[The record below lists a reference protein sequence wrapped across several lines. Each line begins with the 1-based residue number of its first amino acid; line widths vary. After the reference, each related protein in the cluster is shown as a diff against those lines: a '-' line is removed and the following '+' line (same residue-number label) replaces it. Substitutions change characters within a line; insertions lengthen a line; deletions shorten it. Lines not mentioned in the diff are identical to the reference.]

1 MLYSLKFHSFSVIDL
16 SGKGINM
23 EREVIEFDVIFVG
36 GGPANLSSAI
46 HLTNLIRKHNEDI
59 NNGKQEG
66 DIIDI
71 EDKIAVL
78 EKGAYFGAHN
88 ISGAVLIPDVLSELL
103 PDHKQLGC
111 PIEAEVNKESIY
123 FLTEKGKIKS
133 PFIPSFL
140 NNHGNYLLSLSRFVG
155 WLSKI
160 AEKNKAMM
168 LEGTA
173 AVEILY
179 AGSKVTGVRTDD
191 KRLQENGEYE
201 TPGYILNSKV
211 VVLGEGSNGTLRRSI
226 VEKLHLDKG
235 RASSI
240 YELGVKEIYE
250 LKNNPLQKGECI
262 HTLGYPFG
270 KGLSGGGFIYCI
282 SEDKVAVGL
291 IAHLSSEDP
300 QLDPHRE
307 LQRYKL
313 HPFVNNIIKDGKPTH
328 YGARTLPCG
337 GYFSIPKLTSDGII
351 ITGDSANLVDSRR
364 MKGLHTAIKS
374 GILAAE
380 VLFEAFRTNNF
391 SAGQLAEYEEKLKNS
406 WIYSDLRKSRNFSPA
421 VAMGIPFPG
430 GPLLGCEIL
439 TGGATPIGDLKT
451 KPDYST
457 TRNMKSF
464 YGGKSPEPLPK
475 ADDRIIVNKL
485 TDVYFSG
492 TSHDE
497 KQKSHIRLIDDAKC
511 RKCIAE
517 YNASCTL
524 FCPAGVYELEGD
536 KIRVN
541 FSNCLHC
548 KTCDLKCPFEN
559 IVWNLPE
566 GGGGPHYNLQ

>member
-1 MLYSLKFHSFSVIDL
+1 
-16 SGKGINM
+16 M

-59 NNGKQEG
+59 ETGKQQG
-66 DIIDI
+66 GIIDI

-88 ISGAVLIPDVLSELL
+88 ISGVVLIPDVLSELL
-103 PDHKQLGC
+103 PDHKQIGC
-111 PIEAEVNKESIY
+111 PIDAEVNRESIY

-140 NNHGNYLLSLSRFVG
+140 YNHGNYFLSLSRFVT

-160 AEKNKAMM
+160 AEKNKVMM

-179 AGSKVTGVRTDD
+179 EGTRVTGVRTDD
-191 KRLQENGEYE
+191 KRLKENGEYE

-211 VVLGEGSNGTLRRSI
+211 VVLGEGSNGTLRKNI

-235 RASSI
+235 RAPSI

-250 LKNNPLQKGECI
+250 LKENPLRNGECI
-262 HTLGYPFG
+262 HTLGYPFR

-282 SEDKVAVGL
+282 SDDEVVIGL

-300 QLDPHRE
+300 QFDLHKE

-313 HPFVNNIIKDGKPTH
+313 HPFINNIIKDGKPTH

-337 GYFSIPKLTSDGII
+337 GYFSVPRLTSDGVM
-351 ITGDSANLVDSRR
+351 ITGDSANLIDSRK

-374 GILAAE
+374 GMLTAE
-380 VLFEAFRTNNF
+380 VLFEAFRSNDF
-391 SAGQLAEYEEKLKNS
+391 SADQLAKYEEKLKNS
-406 WIYSDLRKSRNFSPA
+406 WIYSDLRKSRNFTPA

-430 GPLLGCEIL
+430 GPLLGFEIL
-439 TGGATPIGDLKT
+439 TGGATPVGNLRT
-451 KPDYST
+451 RPDYST
-457 TRNMKSF
+457 TRDMKSF
-464 YGGKSPEPLPK
+464 YGSKSPEPFPK
-475 ADDRIIVNKL
+475 ADDRIVVSKL

-517 YNASCTL
+517 YNASCTV
-524 FCPAGVYELEGD
+524 FCPAGVYELDGD

-566 GGGGPHYNLQ
+566 GGGGPRYNLQ

>member
-1 MLYSLKFHSFSVIDL
+1 MD
-16 SGKGINM
+16 M
-23 EREVIEFDVIFVG
+23 EREVIEFDVVFVG

-46 HLTNLIRKHNEDI
+46 HLTNLIKKHNEDI
-59 NNGKQEG
+59 ENGTQKGEK
-66 DIIDI
+66 IDI

-111 PIEAEVNKESIY
+111 PIDAEVNRESIY
-123 FLTEKGKIKS
+123 FLTKKGNIKV
-133 PFIPSFL
+133 PFTPSFM
-140 NNHGNYLLSLSRFVG
+140 NNHGNYFISLSKFVG

-160 AEKNKAMM
+160 AEKNNVMM

-179 AGSKVTGVRTDD
+179 EDSRVTGVRTDD
-191 KRLQENGEYE
+191 KRLLENGEYE

-211 VVLGEGSNGTLRRSI
+211 IVLGEGSNGTLRKSL
-226 VEKLHLDKG
+226 VEKLHLDEG
-235 RASSI
+235 RAPSI

-262 HTLGYPFG
+262 HTFGYPFR
-270 KGLSGGGFIYCI
+270 KGLSGGCFIYCI
-282 SEDKVAVGL
+282 SETHVVIGL

-300 QLDPHRE
+300 QLDPHKE
-307 LQRYKL
+307 LQKYKQ
-313 HPFVNNIIKDGKPTH
+313 HPFVYNIIKDGKPTH

-337 GYFSIPKLTSDGII
+337 GYFSIPKLTSEGVM
-351 ITGDSANLVDSRR
+351 ITGDSANLVDSRKL
-364 MKGLHTAIKS
+364 KGLHTAIKS
-374 GILAAE
+374 GMLAAE
-380 VLFEAFRTNNF
+380 VLFEAYKTNDF
-391 SAGQLAEYEEKLKNS
+391 SAIQLAKYEEKLKNS
-406 WIYSDLRKSRNFSPA
+406 WIYADLRKSRNFTPA
-421 VAMGIPFPG
+421 VAMGVPLPG
-430 GPLLGCEIL
+430 GLLIGFEMI
-439 TGGATPIGDLKT
+439 TGGATPIGNLKT

-457 TRNMKSF
+457 TKDIKSF
-464 YGGKSPEPLPK
+464 YGNKSPEPLPK
-475 ADDRIIVNKL
+475 ADDRIIVSKL

-492 TSHDE
+492 TAHDE
-497 KQKSHIRLIDDAKC
+497 RQKSHIYLIDNARC
-511 RKCIAE
+511 RRCIAE
-517 YNASCTL
+517 YGASCTI
-524 FCPAGVYELEGD
+524 FCPAGVYEVEGD
-536 KIRVN
+536 RIRVN

-566 GGGGPHYNLQ
+566 GGGGPRYTLQ

>member
-1 MLYSLKFHSFSVIDL
+1 
-16 SGKGINM
+16 M

-59 NNGKQEG
+59 ENGRQQG
-66 DIIDI
+66 GIIDI

-103 PDHKQLGC
+103 PDHKQLDC
-111 PIEAEVNKESIY
+111 PIDAEVNKESIY
-123 FLTEKGKIKS
+123 FLTEKGKIEA
-133 PFIPSFL
+133 PFTPSFL
-140 NNHGNYLLSLSRFVG
+140 NNHGNYLLSLSRFAG

-160 AEKNKAMM
+160 AEKNKVMM

-179 AGSKVTGVRTDD
+179 EGTKVTGVRTDD

-201 TPGYILNSKV
+201 TPGYILNSRV
-211 VVLGEGSNGTLRRSI
+211 VVLGEGSNGSLRKSI

-235 RASSI
+235 RAPSI

-250 LKNNPLQKGECI
+250 LKSNPLRKGECI

-282 SEDKVAVGL
+282 SEDKVVIGL

-300 QLDPHRE
+300 QLDPHKE
-307 LQRYKL
+307 LQRFKQ
-313 HPFVNNIIKDGKPTH
+313 HPFINSIIKDGKPTH
-328 YGARTLPCG
+328 YGARTIPCG
-337 GYFSIPKLTSDGII
+337 GYFSIPKLTSDGVV
-351 ITGDSANLVDSRR
+351 ITGDSANLVDSRK

-374 GILAAE
+374 GMLAAE

-391 SAGQLAEYEEKLKNS
+391 SADQLAKYEEKLKNS
-406 WIYSDLRKSRNFSPA
+406 WIYSGLRKSRNFTPA

-430 GPLLGCEIL
+430 GPLLGFEIL
-439 TGGATPIGDLKT
+439 TGGATPVGNLKT

-457 TRNMKSF
+457 TKDMKSF
-464 YGGKSPEPLPK
+464 YGGRLPEPLPK
-475 ADDRIIVNKL
+475 ADDRIIVSKL

-497 KQKSHIRLIDDAKC
+497 KQKSHIRLIDGAKC
-511 RKCIAE
+511 KKCIAE
-517 YNASCTL
+517 YNASCTV
-524 FCPAGVYELEGD
+524 FCPAGVYELDGD

-566 GGGGPHYNLQ
+566 GGGGPRYNLQ

>member
-380 VLFEAFRTNNF
+380 VLFEAFRTNTV

>member
-1 MLYSLKFHSFSVIDL
+1 
-16 SGKGINM
+16 M
-23 EREVIEFDVIFVG
+23 EREVIEFDVVFVG

-46 HLTNLIRKHNEDI
+46 HLTNLIKNYNVDI
-59 NNGKQEG
+59 DNGKRQGEK
-66 DIIDI
+66 IDI

-103 PDHKQLGC
+103 PEHKELGC
-111 PIEAEVNKESIY
+111 PIDAEINRESIY
-123 FLTEKGKIKS
+123 LLTKEGKIKV
-133 PFIPSFL
+133 PFTPSFL

-160 AEKNKAMM
+160 AEENKVMM
-168 LEGTA
+168 FEGTA

-179 AGSKVTGVRTDD
+179 EGARVVGVRTDD

-201 TPGYILNSKV
+201 TPGYLLNSRV
-211 VVLGEGSNGTLRRSI
+211 VVLGEGSNGTLRKSI
-226 VEKLHLDKG
+226 IEKLHLDKG
-235 RASSI
+235 KAPSI

-250 LKNNPLQKGECI
+250 LKSNPLQKGECI
-262 HTLGYPFG
+262 HTLGYPFR

-282 SEDKVAVGL
+282 SENRVVIGL

-300 QLDPHRE
+300 QFDPHKE
-307 LQRYKL
+307 LQRYKQ
-313 HPFVNNIIKDGKPTH
+313 HPMIMNIIRDGKPTH

-337 GYFSIPKLTSDGII
+337 GYFSMPRLVSDGVMM
-351 ITGDSANLVDSRR
+351 TGDSANLVDSRR

-374 GILAAE
+374 GMLAAE
-380 VLFEAFRTNNF
+380 VLFEAFKTDDF
-391 SAGQLAEYEEKLKNS
+391 SESRLAKYEEKLKKS
-406 WIYSDLRKSRNFSPA
+406 WVYSDLRKSRNFTPS

-430 GPLLGCEIL
+430 GPLLAFQML

-457 TRNMKSF
+457 TEDMKHF
-464 YGGKSPEPLPK
+464 YCGRSPEPLPK
-475 ADDRIIVNKL
+475 ADDRIIVDKL

-497 KQKSHIRLIDDAKC
+497 KQKSHIRLPDDAKC

-517 YNASCTL
+517 YNAPCTV
-524 FCPAGVYELEGD
+524 FCPAGVYELEHD
-536 KIRVN
+536 KIKVN

-566 GGGGPHYNLQ
+566 GGGGPKYTLQ

>member
-1 MLYSLKFHSFSVIDL
+1 
-16 SGKGINM
+16 M
-23 EREVIEFDVIFVG
+23 EREVIDFDVVFVG

-46 HLTNLIRKHNEDI
+46 HLANLIRKHNEGVES
-59 NNGKQEG
+59 GKQEG
-66 DIIDI
+66 GIIDI

-103 PDHKQLGC
+103 PDYKELGC
-111 PIEAEVNKESIY
+111 PLDAEVNTESIY
-123 FLTEKGKIKS
+123 FLTEKEKIKS

-140 NNHGNYLLSLSRFVG
+140 NNHGNYFLSLSRFVT

-160 AEKNKAMM
+160 AEKNKIMM

-179 AGSKVTGVRTDD
+179 EGAKVTGVRTDD

-211 VVLGEGSNGTLRRSI
+211 VVLGEGSNGTLRKSI

-235 RASSI
+235 RAPSI

-250 LKNNPLQKGECI
+250 LKSNPLRKGECI
-262 HTLGYPFG
+262 HTLGYPFR

-282 SEDKVAVGL
+282 SEDKVVIGL

-300 QLDPHRE
+300 QLDPHKE
-307 LQRYKL
+307 LQKFKQ
-313 HPFVNNIIKDGKPTH
+313 HPFINSIIKDGKPTH

-337 GYFSIPKLTSDGII
+337 GYFSIPELTSDGVI
-351 ITGDSANLVDSRR
+351 ITGDSANLVDSRK

-374 GILAAE
+374 GMLAAE

-391 SAGQLAEYEEKLKNS
+391 SANQLAKYEEKLKSS
-406 WIYSDLRKSRNFSPA
+406 WIYSDLRKSRNFTPA

-430 GPLLGCEIL
+430 GPLLGFEIL
-439 TGGATPIGDLKT
+439 TGGGTPVGNLKT

-457 TRNMKSF
+457 TKDMKSF
-464 YGGKSPEPLPK
+464 YGGKLPEPLPK
-475 ADDRIIVNKL
+475 ADDRIIVSRL

-497 KQKSHIRLIDDAKC
+497 KQKSHIRLVDGAKC
-511 RKCIAE
+511 KKCIAE
-517 YNASCTL
+517 YKASCTV
-524 FCPAGVYELEGD
+524 FCPAGVYELDGD

-566 GGGGPHYNLQ
+566 GGGGPRYNLQ

>member
-1 MLYSLKFHSFSVIDL
+1 
-16 SGKGINM
+16 M

-36 GGPANLSSAI
+36 GGPANLSSAV

-59 NNGKQEG
+59 ETGKQQG
-66 DIIDI
+66 GIIDI
-71 EDKIAVL
+71 DDKIAVL

-111 PIEAEVNKESIY
+111 PIDAEVNTESIY

-140 NNHGNYLLSLSRFVG
+140 NNHGNYFLSLSRFVT

-160 AEKNKAMM
+160 AEKNKVMM

-179 AGSKVTGVRTDD
+179 EGNRVTGVRTDD

-211 VVLGEGSNGTLRRSI
+211 VVLGEGSNGTLRKGV
-226 VEKLHLDKG
+226 VEKLHLDEG
-235 RASSI
+235 RSPSI

-250 LKNNPLQKGECI
+250 LKTNPLQKGECI
-262 HTLGYPFG
+262 HTLGYPFR

-282 SEDKVAVGL
+282 SEDRVVVGL

-300 QLDPHRE
+300 QLDPHKE

-337 GYFSIPKLTSDGII
+337 GYFSIPKLTADGVML
-351 ITGDSANLVDSRR
+351 TGDSANLVDSRK

-374 GILAAE
+374 GMLAAE
-380 VLFEAFRTNNF
+380 VLFEAFRSNDF
-391 SAGQLAEYEEKLKNS
+391 SEVRLAKYEEKLKNS
-406 WIYSDLRKSRNFSPA
+406 WIYSDIRKSRNFTPA

-430 GPLLGCEIL
+430 GPLLGFEIL
-439 TGGATPIGDLKT
+439 SGGATPVGNLKT
-451 KPDYST
+451 RPDYST
-457 TRNMKSF
+457 TRDMKSF
-464 YGGKSPEPLPK
+464 YGSKSPGPLPK

-497 KQKSHIRLIDDAKC
+497 KQKSHIRLPDPAKC

-517 YNASCTL
+517 YNASCTV
-524 FCPAGVYELEGD
+524 FCPAGVYELDGD

-566 GGGGPHYNLQ
+566 GGGGPRYNLQ

>member
-1 MLYSLKFHSFSVIDL
+1 
-16 SGKGINM
+16 M

-46 HLTNLIRKHNEDI
+46 HLTNLIRKHNKDI
-59 NNGKQEG
+59 EEGKEQG
-66 DIIDI
+66 GKIDI

-111 PIEAEVNKESIY
+111 PIDAEVNKESIY
-123 FLTEKGKIKS
+123 FLTEKGQIRS
-133 PFIPSFL
+133 PFIPQFL
-140 NNHGNYLLSLSRFVG
+140 NNHGNYFLSLSKFVG

-160 AEKNKAMM
+160 AEKNKVMM

-173 AVEILY
+173 TVEILY
-179 AGSKVTGVRTDD
+179 EGNRVSGVRTDD

-211 VVLGEGSNGTLRRSI
+211 VVLGEGSNGTLRKSI

-235 RASSI
+235 RAPSI

-250 LKNNPLQKGECI
+250 LKSNPLQKGECI
-262 HTLGYPFG
+262 HTLGYPFR

-282 SEDKVAVGL
+282 SEKKVVIGL

-300 QLDPHRE
+300 QLDPHKE
-307 LQRYKL
+307 LQRYKE
-313 HPFVNNIIKDGKPTH
+313 HPFINNIVKNGKPTH

-337 GYFSIPKLTSDGII
+337 GYFSIPKLTSEGVM
-351 ITGDSANLVDSRR
+351 ITGDSANLVDSRK

-374 GILAAE
+374 GMLAAE
-380 VLFEAFRTNNF
+380 VLFEAFRNNNF
-391 SAGQLAEYEEKLKNS
+391 SENQLAKYEEKLKNS
-406 WIYSDLRKSRNFSPA
+406 WIYSDLKKSRNFTPA
-421 VAMGIPFPG
+421 VARGIPFLG
-430 GPLLGCEIL
+430 GPLIL
-439 TGGATPIGDLKT
+439 FQIVTDGATPIGDLKT
-451 KPDYST
+451 KPDYLT
-457 TRNMKSF
+457 TEDMKHF
-464 YGGKSPEPLPK
+464 YGSKSPEPLPK
-475 ADDRIIVNKL
+475 VDDKIIVSKL

-492 TSHDE
+492 TEHDE
-497 KQKSHIRLIDDAKC
+497 KQKSHIQLPDAEKC
-511 RKCIAE
+511 KKCIAE
-517 YNASCTL
+517 YGASCTV

-566 GGGGPHYNLQ
+566 GGGGPRYTLQ

>member
-1 MLYSLKFHSFSVIDL
+1 
-16 SGKGINM
+16 M
-23 EREVIEFDVIFVG
+23 EREVIEFDVVFVG

-46 HLTNLIRKHNEDI
+46 HLTNLIHKHNNDI
-59 NNGKQEG
+59 EAGRQQGNK
-66 DIIDI
+66 IDI

-111 PIEAEVNKESIY
+111 PIDAEVNRESIY
-123 FLTEKGKIKS
+123 FLTEKGMIRS
-133 PFIPSFL
+133 PITPSFL
-140 NNHGNYLLSLSRFVG
+140 NNHGNYFLSLSKFVG

-160 AEKNKAMM
+160 AENNKVMM

-179 AGSKVTGVRTDD
+179 EGSKVSGVRTDD

-201 TPGYILNSKV
+201 TPGYILNSRA
-211 VVLGEGSNGTLRRSI
+211 VVLGEGSNGTLRRRM
-226 VEKLHLDKG
+226 VEKLHLDEGK
-235 RASSI
+235 APSI

-250 LKNNPLQKGECI
+250 LKSNPLQKGECI
-262 HTLGYPFG
+262 HTFGYPFR

-282 SEDKVAVGL
+282 SETGVVIGL

-300 QLDPHRE
+300 QFDPHKE
-307 LQRYKL
+307 LQKYKQ
-313 HPFVNNIIKDGKPTH
+313 HPFIYNIIKDGKPTH

-337 GYFSIPKLTSDGII
+337 GYFSIPQLASDGVM
-351 ITGDSANLVDSRR
+351 ITGDSANLVDSRKL
-364 MKGLHTAIKS
+364 KGLHTAIKS
-374 GILAAE
+374 GMLAAE
-380 VLFEAFRTNNF
+380 VLFEAFRMNDF
-391 SAGQLAEYEEKLKNS
+391 SAAQLAKYEERLKNS
-406 WIYSDLRKSRNFSPA
+406 WIYSDLRKSRNFTPA
-421 VAMGIPFPG
+421 VAMGVPFPG
-430 GPLLGCEIL
+430 GLLLGVQMV
-439 TGGATPIGDLKT
+439 TGGATLIGNLRT
-451 KPDYST
+451 RPDYST
-457 TRNMKSF
+457 TKDMKSF
-464 YGGKSPEPLPK
+464 YGTEPPEPLPK
-475 ADDRIIVNKL
+475 PDDRIIVSKL

-497 KQKSHIRLIDDAKC
+497 KQKSHIRLIDNSRC

-517 YNASCTL
+517 YGASCTV

-566 GGGGPHYNLQ
+566 GGGGPRYTFQ

>member
-1 MLYSLKFHSFSVIDL
+1 
-16 SGKGINM
+16 M

-59 NNGKQEG
+59 ENGRQQG
-66 DIIDI
+66 GIIDI

-103 PDHKQLGC
+103 PDHKQLDC
-111 PIEAEVNKESIY
+111 PIDAEVNKESIY
-123 FLTEKGKIKS
+123 FLTEKGKIEA
-133 PFIPSFL
+133 PFTPSFL
-140 NNHGNYLLSLSRFVG
+140 NNHGNYLLSLSRFAG

-160 AEKNKAMM
+160 AEKNKVMM

-179 AGSKVTGVRTDD
+179 EGTKVTGVRTDD

-201 TPGYILNSKV
+201 TPGYILNSRV
-211 VVLGEGSNGTLRRSI
+211 VVLGEGSNGSLRKSI

-235 RASSI
+235 RAPSI

-250 LKNNPLQKGECI
+250 LKSNPLRKGECI

-282 SEDKVAVGL
+282 SEDKVVIGL

-300 QLDPHRE
+300 QLDPHKE
-307 LQRYKL
+307 LQRFKQ
-313 HPFVNNIIKDGKPTH
+313 HPFINSIIKDGKPTH
-328 YGARTLPCG
+328 YGARTIPCG
-337 GYFSIPKLTSDGII
+337 GYFSIPKLTSDGVV
-351 ITGDSANLVDSRR
+351 ITGDSANLVDSRK

-374 GILAAE
+374 GMLAAE

-391 SAGQLAEYEEKLKNS
+391 SADQLAKYEEKLKNS
-406 WIYSDLRKSRNFSPA
+406 WIYSDLRKSRNFTPA

-430 GPLLGCEIL
+430 GPLLGFEIL
-439 TGGATPIGDLKT
+439 TGGATPVGNLKT

-457 TRNMKSF
+457 TKDMKSF
-464 YGGKSPEPLPK
+464 YGGRLPEPLPK
-475 ADDRIIVNKL
+475 ADDRIIVSKL

-497 KQKSHIRLIDDAKC
+497 KQKSHIRLIDGTKC
-511 RKCIAE
+511 KKCIAE
-517 YNASCTL
+517 YNASCTV
-524 FCPAGVYELEGD
+524 FCPAGVYELDGD

-566 GGGGPHYNLQ
+566 GGGGPRYNLQ